1 MNKRAIVMKLAASIA
16 IILGSGLGS
25 GPAYGWLRVWYEDI
39 TVVRR
44 SELIVVGHLQRGSVI
59 SASPGQGF
67 SQYHARLAIASV
79 LKGAVEEMEIPVII
93 YHGLTPLVGGHS
105 SEDGFSI
112 DLALLYK
119 DRRKDAIPIMDT
131 GSSAVSLDPLIQDAG
146 EDNLWLLRRRSGNY
160 GRQTGTGS
168 FGIVDPQDLQ
178 PISMLDYFRAY
189 LSDDPEAGVRA
200 QLALHPEIGRG
211 AQRYLDHLEVQRIL
225 AVAEPETRIHRLLPF
240 YIKDQSWGGRRE
252 ARQGVIECGGR
263 STPYLQQLFSDPE
276 HAPLRR
282 DIIESWGEMKF
293 EGCVMQ
299 LVDLLEEHDQFWS
312 GQQLEEGWWNNDY
325 SSELTQQRRRIY
337 GEVRSALTVLGKLGD
352 ERAISAIN
360 HTRVRWDTVGNLNHE
375 IVKQCD
381 EALRLIEG
389 RKHETETGRTVS

>member
-1 MNKRAIVMKLAASIA
+1 MTLAASIA

-39 TVVRR
+39 TVVQR

-67 SQYHARLAIASV
+67 SQYHARLAITNV

-105 SEDGFSI
+105 SEDGFSM

-146 EDNLWLLRRRSGNY
+146 EDNLWLLRRRGGND

-178 PISMLDYFRAY
+178 PISLLEYFRAY
-189 LSDDPEAGVRA
+189 LSD
-200 QLALHPEIGRG
+200 
-211 AQRYLDHLEVQRIL
+211 
-225 AVAEPETRIHRLLPF
+225 
-240 YIKDQSWGGRRE
+240 
-252 ARQGVIECGGR
+252 
-263 STPYLQQLFSDPE
+263 
-276 HAPLRR
+276 
-282 DIIESWGEMKF
+282 ESFGE
-293 EGCVMQ
+293 
-299 LVDLLEEHDQFWS
+299 
-312 GQQLEEGWWNNDY
+312 
-325 SSELTQQRRRIY
+325 R
-337 GEVRSALTVLGKLGD
+337 
-352 ERAISAIN
+352 
-360 HTRVRWDTVGNLNHE
+360 
-375 IVKQCD
+375 
-381 EALRLIEG
+381 
-389 RKHETETGRTVS
+389 